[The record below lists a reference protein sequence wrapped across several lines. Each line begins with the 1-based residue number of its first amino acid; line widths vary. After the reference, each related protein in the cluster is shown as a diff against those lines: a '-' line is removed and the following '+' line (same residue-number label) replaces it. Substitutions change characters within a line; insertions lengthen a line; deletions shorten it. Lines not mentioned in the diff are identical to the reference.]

1 MTSSIPDNERF
12 KIDKRWLRDS
22 FDRAAHHYDA
32 AAVLQHEVGKRMLER
47 LDLIRIQP
55 HTVVDI
61 GAGTGRQTRAL
72 TRRYPQARTIALDLA
87 PNMLKRGR
95 QQLSWWQRRQRRQ
108 YFVCAD
114 AERLPL
120 ADQSVDML
128 FSNVTLQW
136 CDDLD
141 RVFSEFNR
149 ILRPGGLLLFSS
161 FGPDTLHELRV
172 SWQTIDPHNHVNA
185 FIDMHDIGDALL
197 RSGLGDTV
205 MDMEMITLTY
215 TDLRSLMTDLKI
227 IGAHN
232 VTAGRP
238 RGLTGRQRLQ
248 RLTSAYE
255 TFRNQ
260 DNLLPASYE
269 VIYGHAWKTAQSVTA
284 QRLSDGSIS
293 IPLSVLHDKSGKGRM
308 PP

>member
-1 MTSSIPDNERF
+1 MADNDTF
-12 KIDKRWLRDS
+12 HIDKRWLRDS
-22 FDRAAHHYDA
+22 FDRAAPHYDT
-32 AAVLQHEVGKRMLER
+32 AAVLQHEVGRRMLER
-47 LDLIRIQP
+47 LELIRLQP
-55 HTVVDI
+55 QTVIDI
-61 GAGTGRQTRAL
+61 GAGTGRQSRLLA
-72 TRRYPQARTIALDLA
+72 RHYPQSQVIALDLA
-87 PNMLKRGR
+87 PGMLTIARN
-95 QQLSWWQRRQRRQ
+95 QLSWWQRWQGRQG
-108 YFVCAD
+108 FVCAD
-114 AERLPL
+114 AEQLPL
-120 ADQSVDML
+120 TDHSADLL

-149 ILRPGGLLLFSS
+149 VLRPGGLLLFSS
-161 FGPDTLHELRV
+161 FGPDTLHELRH
-172 SWQTIDPHNHVNA
+172 SWRAVDSHNHVNA

-197 RSGLGDTV
+197 RSGLGDPV

-215 TDLRSLMTDLKI
+215 RNLQSLMSELKI

-248 RLTSAYE
+248 QLTAAYE

-269 VIYGHAWKTAQSVTA
+269 VIYGHAWKADPDPVRTLPQA
-284 QRLSDGSIS
+284 DGSIS
-293 IPLSVLHDKSGKGRM
+293 IPLSALKTRPATGGM
-308 PP
+308 PV